1 MKTVRVVEYTDL
13 DGENHTKDFENASEA
28 VRFFM
33 MVTLAVNSI
42 YSNEAEYLHLVFWNK
57 TAENL
62 CKYKGKGDLIAV
74 TGYLKT
80 RSYID
85 KENIVRNIVEVI
97 VEQVDYLGYTKK
109 GVDKS
114 ETIPKL
120 DPDHKKQEEYQ
131 MIHDALC
138 ADEDLPF

>member
-1 MKTVRVVEYTDL
+1 MR
-13 DGENHTKDFENASEA
+13 
-28 VRFFM
+28 
-33 MVTLAVNSI
+33 LAVNSI
-42 YSNEAEYLHLVFWNK
+42 YSNEAEYLHLAFGNK

>member
-1 MKTVRVVEYTDL
+1 MIRNEVKLIGRLTADPELKYTKKTNKALCNVVL
-13 DGENHTKDFENASEA
+13 
-28 VRFFM
+28 
-33 MVTLAVNSI
+33 
-42 YSNEAEYLHLVFWNK
+42 
-57 TAENL
+57 
-62 CKYKGKGDLIAV
+62 AV

-97 VEQVDYLGYTKK
+97 VEQVDYLGYTKR
-109 GVDKS
+109 GIDKS
-114 ETIPKL
+114 EPIPKL

>member
-1 MKTVRVVEYTDL
+1 MIRNEVKLIGRLTADPELKYTKKTNKALCNVV
-13 DGENHTKDFENASEA
+13 
-28 VRFFM
+28 
-33 MVTLAVNSI
+33 LAVNSI
-42 YSNEAEYLHLVFWNK
+42 YSN
-57 TAENL
+57 
-62 CKYKGKGDLIAV
+62 YKGKGDLIAV

-97 VEQVDYLGYTKK
+97 VEQVDYLGYTKR

-114 ETIPKL
+114 EPIPKL

>member
-1 MKTVRVVEYTDL
+1 MIRNEVKLIGRLTADPELKYTKKTNKALCNVV
-13 DGENHTKDFENASEA
+13 
-28 VRFFM
+28 
-33 MVTLAVNSI
+33 LAVNSI

-114 ETIPKL
+114 EPIPKL

>member
-1 MKTVRVVEYTDL
+1 MKQ
-13 DGENHTKDFENASEA
+13 SIC
-28 VRFFM
+28 
-33 MVTLAVNSI
+33 TLSFGTRRLKIFANI
-42 YSNEAEYLHLVFWNK
+42 N
-57 TAENL
+57 
-62 CKYKGKGDLIAV
+62 LIAV

-97 VEQVDYLGYTKK
+97 VEQVDYLGYTKR

-114 ETIPKL
+114 EPIPKL

>member
-1 MKTVRVVEYTDL
+1 M
-13 DGENHTKDFENASEA
+13 
-28 VRFFM
+28 
-33 MVTLAVNSI
+33 LAVNSI

-120 DPDHKKQEEYQ
+120 DPDHKTQEEYQ

>member
-1 MKTVRVVEYTDL
+1 MIRNEVKLIGRLTADPELKYTKKTNKALCNVV
-13 DGENHTKDFENASEA
+13 
-28 VRFFM
+28 
-33 MVTLAVNSI
+33 LAVNSI

-57 TAENL
+57 TAE
-62 CKYKGKGDLIAV
+62 K
-74 TGYLKT
+74 GYLKT

-97 VEQVDYLGYTKK
+97 VEQVDYLGYTKR
-109 GVDKS
+109 GIDKS
-114 ETIPKL
+114 EPIPKL

>member
-1 MKTVRVVEYTDL
+1 MKQ
-13 DGENHTKDFENASEA
+13 SIC
-28 VRFFM
+28 
-33 MVTLAVNSI
+33 TLSFGTRRLKIFANI
-42 YSNEAEYLHLVFWNK
+42 
-57 TAENL
+57 
-62 CKYKGKGDLIAV
+62 KGKGDLIAV

-97 VEQVDYLGYTKK
+97 VEQVDYLGYTKR

-114 ETIPKL
+114 EPIPKL

>member
-1 MKTVRVVEYTDL
+1 MIRNEVKLIGRLTADPELKYTKKT
-13 DGENHTKDFENASEA
+13 
-28 VRFFM
+28 
-33 MVTLAVNSI
+33 
-42 YSNEAEYLHLVFWNK
+42 
-57 TAENL
+57 
-62 CKYKGKGDLIAV
+62 
-74 TGYLKT
+74 
-80 RSYID
+80 
-85 KENIVRNIVEVI
+85 NIVEVI

>member
-1 MKTVRVVEYTDL
+1 MSFGTRRLKIFA
-13 DGENHTKDFENASEA
+13 N
-28 VRFFM
+28 
-33 MVTLAVNSI
+33 I
-42 YSNEAEYLHLVFWNK
+42 
-57 TAENL
+57 
-62 CKYKGKGDLIAV
+62 KGKGDLIAV

-97 VEQVDYLGYTKK
+97 VEQVDYLGYTKR

-114 ETIPKL
+114 EPIPKL

>member
-1 MKTVRVVEYTDL
+1 MIRNEVKLIGRLTANPELKYTKETNKALCNVV
-13 DGENHTKDFENASEA
+13 
-28 VRFFM
+28 
-33 MVTLAVNSI
+33 LAVNSI
-42 YSNEAEYLHLVFWNK
+42 YSNEAEYLHLV
-57 TAENL
+57 
-62 CKYKGKGDLIAV
+62 LIAV

-97 VEQVDYLGYTKK
+97 VEQVDYLGYTKR

-114 ETIPKL
+114 EPIPKL

>member
-1 MKTVRVVEYTDL
+1 MIRNEVKLIGRLTADPELKYTK
-13 DGENHTKDFENASEA
+13 E
-28 VRFFM
+28 
-33 MVTLAVNSI
+33 
-42 YSNEAEYLHLVFWNK
+42 
-57 TAENL
+57 
-62 CKYKGKGDLIAV
+62 

-97 VEQVDYLGYTKK
+97 VEQVDYLGYTKR

-114 ETIPKL
+114 EPIPKL